1 MTASFSPAL
10 FRRKV
15 VLAAAAVVLALGVL
29 PMIATPAMA
38 CSCAEAL
45 TDQEYADQADAAF
58 VGRVDE
64 VVPAG
69 WDLGSSVE
77 RTIATFVVDEVY
89 KGDVHT
95 YTDVVTAR
103 DGASCGIDPVA
114 GQTMVVFA
122 NYGGDGIVKA
132 EPDEL
137 RASLCQGTR
146 PVGATP
152 IAIETIGYAPMAGV
166 SENDQA
172 SGFPLLGWLS
182 FAAVAGL
189 GAMPIVLWMRQRT
202 RLDGPEP
209 RPRPSAGNGDQGP
222 APNPFA

>member
-1 MTASFSPAL
+1 MTASSSHAPL
-10 FRRKV
+10 RRK
-15 VLAAAAVVLALGVL
+15 LFFAAATGALALGVL
-29 PMIATPAMA
+29 PVIASPAMA

-45 TDQEYADQADAAF
+45 SDQEYADQADLVF

-64 VVPAG
+64 VVPEG
-69 WDLGSSVE
+69 WDFGSSAD

-114 GQTMVVFA
+114 GQTLLVFA
-122 NYGGDGIVKA
+122 TYGGDGIVKA
-132 EPDEL
+132 EPEEL

-146 PVGATP
+146 PVDATP
-152 IAIETIGYAPMAGV
+152 ITIETVGYAPMAGV
-166 SENDQA
+166 TETDSG
-172 SGFPLLGWLS
+172 SGFPLVGWLS
-182 FAAVAGL
+182 FVAVAGL
-189 GAMPIVLWMRQRT
+189 GAIPVALWVRQRG

-209 RPRPSAGNGDQGP
+209 KPRPSRGGDQGT
-222 APNPFA
+222 AANPFG